1 MAIRSQEMPA
11 TEAVPVPEPAA
22 ATTPVAVPTA
32 SSVPASDQ
40 GLSILV
46 GQAVDGFRAESKYLC
61 PSKTALNNLN
71 MGVVG
76 DLGTGKTQLVKSLVY
91 QMARGAEKNA
101 GIAPRFLIFDYKL
114 DYSASDFV
122 SAVGAKVVAPQHL
135 PLNLFDVS
143 AVTGETLPWL
153 GRFKFFADVLDKIW
167 GGVGAVQRENL
178 KQAVREAYD
187 DAKTMG
193 RQPTIYDVYDRYRA
207 NKQGRAD
214 SPLGIIGDMVDMEIF
229 ARDPAGTVAFD
240 GFLNGVVVLSL
251 DSLGQDDRSKNVV
264 VAIMLNMFYEH
275 MLRIPKRPYT
285 GVDPQLRVVDSYLLV
300 DEADNIMRYEFDV
313 LRKVLLQGRE
323 FGVGVIL
330 ASQFLRHFKTGA
342 MDYKEPLLS
351 WFIHKVP
358 NVTTHELSALG
369 LTGTATLLTDRIR
382 QLPNHQCL
390 FKTFDIPG
398 EIVQGLPFYRL
409 ISNTEG

>member
-1 MAIRSQEMPA
+1 
-11 TEAVPVPEPAA
+11 
-22 ATTPVAVPTA
+22 
-32 SSVPASDQ
+32 
-40 GLSILV
+40 
-46 GQAVDGFRAESKYLC
+46 
-61 PSKTALNNLN
+61 
-71 MGVVG
+71 
-76 DLGTGKTQLVKSLVY
+76 
-91 QMARGAEKNA
+91 
-101 GIAPRFLIFDYKL
+101 
-114 DYSASDFV
+114 
-122 SAVGAKVVAPQHL
+122 
-135 PLNLFDVS
+135 
-143 AVTGETLPWL
+143 
-153 GRFKFFADVLDKIW
+153 
-167 GGVGAVQRENL
+167 
-178 KQAVREAYD
+178 
-187 DAKTMG
+187 
-193 RQPTIYDVYDRYRA
+193 
-207 NKQGRAD
+207 
-214 SPLGIIGDMVDMEIF
+214 
-229 ARDPAGTVAFD
+229 VAFD
-240 GFLNGVVVLSL
+240 EFLNGVVVLSL